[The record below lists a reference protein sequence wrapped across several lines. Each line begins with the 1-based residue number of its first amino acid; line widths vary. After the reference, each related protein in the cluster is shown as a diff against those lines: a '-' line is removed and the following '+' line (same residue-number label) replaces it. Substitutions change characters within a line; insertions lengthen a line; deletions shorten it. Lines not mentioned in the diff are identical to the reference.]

1 MNETAEDRPDTGQA
15 VGAYKSLLKTFLER
29 RPSGTRQRIAEAL
42 GTHKSFVSQ
51 ITNPNYRVPLPAQH
65 VASIMKICHFSPEER
80 RAFLAAYRK
89 AHPQQAVFPEEVAA
103 TGRRVV
109 QIEIPAFD
117 DPKRQAE
124 VAEAIEELARRL
136 IALAR
141 NDERS

>member
-1 MNETAEDRPDTGQA
+1 MTDAAEDRPDTGQA

-65 VASIMKICHFSPEER
+65 VASIMKICHFSAEER

-103 TGRRVV
+103 GRRVL
-109 QIEIPAFD
+109 QIEIPGFD

>member
-1 MNETAEDRPDTGQA
+1 MNDAAEDRPDTGQA
-15 VGAYKSLLKTFLER
+15 VGAYKGLLKTFLER

-80 RAFLAAYRK
+80 RSFLAAYRK
-89 AHPQQAVFPEEVAA
+89 AHPQQAVFPEDVTT
-103 TGRRVV
+103 TGRRVLE
-109 QIEIPAFD
+109 IEIPAFEN
-117 DPKRQAE
+117 PKHQAE
-124 VAEAIEELARRL
+124 VAEAIEEMARRM

-141 NDERS
+141 KNEGS